1 MRRAGEKGQAL
12 RVRTGRYSRV
22 LQQILSCLRL
32 QKAEQKL
39 LRDFPGVKPRLA
51 AIEHRG
57 SEVRVA
63 DAQPFRF
70 FEEGESNYLLPVG

>member
-39 LRDFPGVKPRLA
+39 LRDFPGVEPRLA

-63 DAQPFRF
+63 DA
-70 FEEGESNYLLPVG
+70 